1 MQLLLFLLL
10 RVGTTLVGVWV
21 AVTLLVPLVVVE
33 IIAHLSDCLS
43 ARGLILDRHLGQSS
57 IGIKF
62 YVTSIEDVLVV
73 VVDLDVFVA
82 SDALVVVTGDCAAL
96 DLA

>member
-10 RVGTTLVGVWV
+10 RVGSTLVCVWV
-21 AVTLLVPLVVVE
+21 AVSLLVPLMVIEVVT
-33 IIAHLSDCLS
+33 HLSDCLS
-43 ARGLILDRHLGQSS
+43 ARGLVLDRHLGESS

-62 YVTSIEDVLVV
+62 YVTGVEDVLVV
-73 VVDLDVFVA
+73 VVDFDVFVA
-82 SDALVVVTGDCAAL
+82 GDALVVVTGDRTAL